1 MQHPP
6 DMLKSFANRF
16 ARLATS
22 QDGSRTTR
30 LMRLTSLMGTTP
42 GVAPEPSLTDNF
54 GGREAGDN
62 SAASARTPARVGIWE
77 RKEENGQVYFAR
89 TMDTL
94 KDWNFWA
101 NIGRIESKGT
111 RRRIVF
117 IGESVARGYLYDP
130 QFTPAMALETIL
142 KSRLGDGEVE
152 VIDLARTNLGLE
164 VRELAKSALM
174 LEPDAVVIFSGNN
187 WRIPFPP
194 KIDDTPLLDAILREQ
209 GLPGLKSFIEER
221 LIVEV
226 KRVASEVGAAYES
239 RGVPVIWLVPEFNL
253 GDWRDPIT
261 NAPHLAGDA
270 NRQWIAHW
278 DEARSA
284 MQDGDLST
292 ASEHAKRMVELDQGI
307 SAVGFYIL
315 AECSQRSG
323 DIDAARRYFEA
334 ARDAVHWDAS
344 RSVSPRPFT
353 VTQETLRAEV
363 PKHGG
368 DLVDIPALF
377 HEYLDGGVPDRRL
390 FLDYCHL
397 TSEGIIV
404 SMAATASRILHAL
417 NGTDV
422 HWRSLVDERLG
433 PSKEIEAEAS
443 FLAAV
448 HNGHW
453 WQTAELVQHYC
464 DRAVQAWPGI
474 AQVMTRFIDLQT
486 RRAPML
492 MCRSA
497 EQIGGL
503 GSPLIQHYLL
513 RYNNQQ
519 LDQLLL
525 DAVIASLGKLGIEA
539 GERLKEIR
547 REEHSVTW
555 RNTNLLEYYYCSA
568 ALQPQEVLWVM
579 PRYENDTVPKL
590 SQYYKAY
597 WLESRFV
604 FIGEAKCPVQLRLT
618 CRLPGELSLA
628 EGRITLEVNGERI
641 GEAVVG
647 QQWTTLEAL
656 AGSRLVR
663 DGINEVLI
671 RWPMPDFP
679 GLKGLEPILDDVMES
694 YWPEF
699 FCVFGEVHTFVATD
713 GRAAQ
718 PNAPQVRRESLAA
731 EVV

>member
-1 MQHPP
+1 MEKPP
-6 DMLKSFANRF
+6 ELLKSFANR
-16 ARLATS
+16 LAKIALS
-22 QDGSRTTR
+22 EDGSNTTR
-30 LMRLTSLMGTTP
+30 LMRFTGFMGATP
-42 GVAPEPSLTDNF
+42 DVAPEPSLTDNF

-89 TMDTL
+89 TMDTITE
-94 KDWNFWA
+94 WNYWA
-101 NIGRIESKGT
+101 NIGRIEPKGAK
-111 RRRIVF
+111 RRIVF
-117 IGESVARGYLYDP
+117 IGESVGRGFLYDP

-152 VIDLARTNLGLE
+152 IIDLARTNLGFE
-164 VRELAKSALM
+164 VKELAKAALM
-174 LEPDAVVIFSGNN
+174 LEPDIVVFYCGNN
-187 WRIPFPP
+187 WEVVAKLGTERVPYLEGIVQ
-194 KIDDTPLLDAILREQ
+194 EE
-209 GLPGLKSFIEER
+209 GVPGLKRFIK
-221 LIVEV
+221 EV
-226 KRVASEVGAAYES
+226 LTTEAKRVVSEVGALYKS
-239 RGVPVIWLVPEFNL
+239 RGVPAIWLVPEFNL
-253 GDWRDPIT
+253 ADWRDPIT

-270 NRQWIAHW
+270 NREWVPLRKGAE
-278 DEARSA
+278 EALR
-284 MQDGDLST
+284 DGDLKL
-292 ASEHAKRMVELDQGI
+292 AAELAGKMVELDEG
-307 SAVGFYIL
+307 VCVLGLYIL

-323 DIDAARRYFEA
+323 DIEAARRYFET
-334 ARDAVHWDAS
+334 ARDAANWDTS
-344 RSVSPRPFT
+344 RNIAPRPYA

-368 DLVDIPALF
+368 DLVDMPKIF
-377 HEYLDGGVPDRRL
+377 KEYLNGELPDRRL